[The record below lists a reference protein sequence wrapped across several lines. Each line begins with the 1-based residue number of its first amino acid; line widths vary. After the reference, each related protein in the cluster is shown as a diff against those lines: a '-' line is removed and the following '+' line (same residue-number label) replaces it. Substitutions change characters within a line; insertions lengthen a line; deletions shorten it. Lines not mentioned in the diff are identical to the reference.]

1 MSAARKYLHELERR
15 SAAAQQMKPQQEL
28 MLEFPEEEEEE
39 EHEAVA
45 ALKGIDPD
53 SMTPREA
60 LDALYRLKK
69 LASG

>member
-1 MSAARKYLHELERR
+1 V
-15 SAAAQQMKPQQEL
+15 KPQQEL
-28 MLEFPEEEEEE
+28 LLEFPADEEEV
-39 EHEAVA
+39 EHAAVA

-69 LASG
+69 LAS